1 MFTHFLAFIYW
12 EIIWV
17 QWKNPESTSTKKSA
31 FFVAFVVSFLN
42 LLFLCKSFLKEAT
55 IDFGRAWNSLSPC
68 ILVTFLAFMC
78 WKIIRALHRHASWQ
92 ALKTSSCLLLSL
104 SFSVSKVHDDRE
116 FQALSEY
123 IITCSKSYP
132 YINNK
137 IEITREVLLKKFS
150 FFKFL
155 DHVSD
160 VTLQLFFSRF
170 ST

>member
-1 MFTHFLAFIYW
+1 M
-12 EIIWV
+12 

-31 FFVAFVVSFLN
+31 FFVACVVFFLS
-42 LLFLCKSFLKEAT
+42 LLFLCKSFKKRET
-55 IDFGRAWNSLSPC
+55 TDFDRAWNPLSPC
-68 ILVTFLAFMC
+68 ILAAFLAFMC
-78 WKIIRALHRHASWQ
+78 WKIIRALHRHACWQ
-92 ALKTSSCLLLSL
+92 ALKASRCFLLSL

-123 IITCSKSYP
+123 VITCSKSYP

-137 IEITREVLLKKFS
+137 VEITREVLLKKFS

-155 DHVSD
+155 EHVSD
-160 VTLQLFFSRF
+160 VTLGLFFSRF

>member
-1 MFTHFLAFIYW
+1 MVRSHKIR
-12 EIIWV
+12 
-17 QWKNPESTSTKKSA
+17 S
-31 FFVAFVVSFLN
+31 
-42 LLFLCKSFLKEAT
+42 
-55 IDFGRAWNSLSPC
+55 DSLSDLFTRGSNYRFWQSVKFSITLYTCYLSC
-68 ILVTFLAFMC
+68 IYVLENNSSITQTRFL
-78 WKIIRALHRHASWQ
+78 
-92 ALKTSSCLLLSL
+92 TSSKNNQL
-104 SFSVSKVHDDRE
+104 SFIISFVFFVSKVHDGRE

-155 DHVSD
+155 DHVRD
-160 VTLQLFFSRF
+160 VTLELFFSRF